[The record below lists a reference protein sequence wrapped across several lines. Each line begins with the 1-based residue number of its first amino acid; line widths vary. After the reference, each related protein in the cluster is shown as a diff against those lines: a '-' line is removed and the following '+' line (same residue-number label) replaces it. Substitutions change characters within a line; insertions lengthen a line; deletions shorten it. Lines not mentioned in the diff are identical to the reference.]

1 MQIQKMKIGHMK
13 WFGGKQKVK
22 CPYCGKEFTFT
33 LKEITYGFLYPES
46 IKCKFC
52 DNFIELKESK
62 PSKEKFEALFNEAIK
77 DKGYQFLSDKSTA
90 YYWYKK
96 GMEERL

>member
-1 MQIQKMKIGHMK
+1 MKIGYMK
-13 WFGGKQKVK
+13 WLGNKLKVK

-52 DNFIELKESK
+52 DNFIELKD
-62 PSKEKFEALFNEAIK
+62 EANKISPGRTIVDAE
-77 DKGYQFLSDKSTA
+77 TA
-90 YYWYKK
+90 EVAD
-96 GMEERL
+96 MRTIS

>member
-1 MQIQKMKIGHMK
+1 MKIGCMK
-13 WFGGKQKVK
+13 RFGNNLKVK

-52 DNFIELKESK
+52 DNFIELK
-62 PSKEKFEALFNEAIK
+62 
-77 DKGYQFLSDKSTA
+77 D
-90 YYWYKK
+90 
-96 GMEERL
+96 

>member
-1 MQIQKMKIGHMK
+1 MNASSADPRAAVTFMLNLLLNNNVLFMQNKKMKIGYTK
-13 WFGGKQKVK
+13 WLDNELKVK

-52 DNFIELKESK
+52 NNFIELKDD
-62 PSKEKFEALFNEAIK
+62 IK
-77 DKGYQFLSDKSTA
+77 
-90 YYWYKK
+90 
-96 GMEERL
+96 